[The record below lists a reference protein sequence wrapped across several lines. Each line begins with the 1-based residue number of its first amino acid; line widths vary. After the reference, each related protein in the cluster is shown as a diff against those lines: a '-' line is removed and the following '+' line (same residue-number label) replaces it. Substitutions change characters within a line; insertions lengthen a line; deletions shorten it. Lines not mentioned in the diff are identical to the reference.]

1 MKSVATL
8 MVFLLVFA
16 AACGRGPRTT
26 RAATDAEI
34 SARERNT
41 YEDRIEARLDDLEH
55 RFDGLEAR
63 RKGLDKAAQ
72 ERLEVDIDEL
82 RDRKDALE
90 EKVDDL
96 HKVSDQSWPDIKA
109 SLDRDLDELEAAYH
123 IVSAN
128 NQ

>member
-1 MKSVATL
+1 MKSLSAL
-8 MVFLLVFA
+8 LLFLFVFA
-16 AACGRGPRTT
+16 TACDRGPRTT
-26 RAATDAEI
+26 RAATDAEV
-34 SARERNT
+34 SARERDM
-41 YEDRIEARLDDLEH
+41 YEDRIEARLDDLEY

-72 ERLEVDIDEL
+72 ERLQVDIDEL

-96 HKVSDQSWPDIKA
+96 HKVSDQSWLDIKA
-109 SLDRDLDELEAAYH
+109 SLDGDLDELEAAYNL
-123 IVSAN
+123 VSAN